1 MFAGQSI
8 NEDAKKKLQDKGIQV
23 VTMSHGDTPKQ
34 VETNYV
40 TIGKICGGTKTGAKK
55 GEDTYNELLDKMNNY
70 KQQVNNR
77 NSGIL
82 DTVCYLY
89 TEDDRLKMMTSGTYG
104 DMLLGYTGAVNAAV
118 NISDNNVDVATL
130 KIANPN
136 FIFYADNATLD
147 KIKGDTTLASLGA
160 VKTGKILEVSLEEM
174 SRPGNTALEALEK
187 WFTLCIPTSSQSLQQ
202 TQQRL
207 RMRQRQRLT
216 QQPQLRQQQPQAIQS
231 RLPIS
236 IILPLHQT
244 FHSSRK
250 MKMIR

>member
-118 NISDNNVDVATL
+118 NISDNNCL
-130 KIANPN
+130 L
-136 FIFYADNATLD
+136 Y
-147 KIKGDTTLASLGA
+147 
-160 VKTGKILEVSLEEM
+160 
-174 SRPGNTALEALEK
+174 
-187 WFTLCIPTSSQSLQQ
+187 TSPSP
-202 TQQRL
+202 RD
-207 RMRQRQRLT
+207 RG
-216 QQPQLRQQQPQAIQS
+216 
-231 RLPIS
+231 
-236 IILPLHQT
+236 
-244 FHSSRK
+244 
-250 MKMIR
+250 